1 MVTRTDL
8 VVRTGLGRPAA
19 RAGALVTGLFAT
31 LLPLAAP
38 VAAQPPTGPAIE
50 VFAADGVTPLGD
62 RTVHE
67 GDTVVVHGTGFDPD
81 ANRSGGLPLPVPPG
95 VPHGTFVSFGAFAE
109 HWRPSEGAP
118 TSNRATVRST
128 NAWVLSE
135 QALNQVPDAPFD
147 MRRTVRQQWVP
158 LSDDGS
164 FTATVTVDAPTTVP
178 ADAVYGIYTYGAA
191 DAINAEQELSVPVNF
206 DPTPGPNAPVP
217 PSQDLVWGFAPGYTG
232 LVTDTTQGS
241 VVGRDGAAVNPDGTL
256 AFELAGAQIDPATG
270 LGRIEYRG
278 IVVSFTRFHLLEIA
292 LADPWIEFTGNG
304 TYLTA
309 ESSTGNQVGTD
320 STSRITVARL
330 DAAADADRTEWAGV
344 PARFS
349 VPLQPSV
356 LLPYSGGQAAPVTFR
371 Y

>member
-1 MVTRTDL
+1 MAIRTEF
-8 VVRTGLGRPAA
+8 GRPAVRVGA
-19 RAGALVTGLFAT
+19 VLAGLLAT
-31 LLPLAAP
+31 VLPAAAP
-38 VAAQPPTGPAIE
+38 ASAQPETPAIE

-62 RTVHE
+62 LPVHE
-67 GDTVVVHGTGFDPD
+67 GDTVVVRGTGFDPE
-81 ANRSGGLPLPVPPG
+81 ANRTGGLPVPVPPG
-95 VPHGTFVSFGAFAE
+95 VPHGTFVSFGGFSK

-118 TSNRATVRST
+118 TANRATVRST

-135 QALNQVPDAPFD
+135 RALNQVPNVPFD

-164 FTATVTVDAPTTVP
+164 FTATLTIDAPATVP

-191 DAINAEQELSVPVNF
+191 DAVNAEQELSAPVNF
-206 DPTPGPNAPVP
+206 DPSPGPNAPVP
-217 PSQDLVWGFAPGYTG
+217 ASQDLLWGFAPGYTD

-241 VVGRDGAAVNPDGTL
+241 VVGKNGATVNPDGTL
-256 AFELAGAQIDPATG
+256 AFELAEAQIDPDTG

-278 IVVSFTRFHLLEIA
+278 TVVSFTRFHLLEIA
-292 LADPWIEFTGNG
+292 LADPWIEFTEDG

-309 ESSTGNQVGTD
+309 ESSTGDQVGTD
-320 STSRITVARL
+320 SMSRITVARL
-330 DAAADADRTEWAGV
+330 DAAADASRTEWDGV